1 MLPHRSIVGLETK
14 YWLICGMIGLETLRA
29 LKMLGFLQRGQLG
42 WVREVGVPRHAG
54 LGSAFAISEFAGAVK
69 ELT

>member
-1 MLPHRSIVGLETK
+1 
-14 YWLICGMIGLETLRA
+14 MIGLETFRA

-42 WVREVGVPRHAG
+42 WVREVGVRRHAG
-54 LGSAFAISEFAGAVK
+54 LGSPFAMSEFAGAVK